1 MKRKNKI
8 IILTLTAM
16 FTAVIAVLSQI
27 SIPMP
32 AGVPLTLQT
41 FAIALCGY
49 TLGKKYAAISVVAYL
64 FLGIIGIPVFTGFK
78 GGPGVFASYTGGF
91 LIGFIFMA
99 FICGI
104 FTGKEKRVPAL
115 ILGAP
120 ALIACHLPGVI
131 WFSHITG
138 TSFLT
143 AFLTVSLPF
152 LLKDA
157 ASVCLAWAI
166 GGSLNGLLCRKM
178 NVSLR

>member
-16 FTAVIAVLSQI
+16 FTAVIAMLSQI

-64 FLGIIGIPVFTGFK
+64 FLGLIGVPVFTGFK

-91 LIGFIFMA
+91 LIGFVFMA

-104 FTGKEKRVPAL
+104 FAGKGKRVMAL

-138 TSFLT
+138 TDILT
-143 AFLTVSLPF
+143 SFLTVSLPF

-166 GGSLNGLLCRKM
+166 GGSLNELICEKM